1 MTNEKLREA
10 TGLLYE
16 CRDMLALYDGRHAD
30 LYKKVWE
37 WCRANR
43 NAAVTTLTSNVR
55 ADPEMDLSWQTWLTH
70 RDRLPAE
77 VYNIARSAFVASW
90 AAARSH
96 DNETGESRATA
107 DVVAER
113 RRQVDDEGWDAEH
126 DDQYQNSGQM
136 AQAAAA
142 YALRASPAQYN
153 HAHDLWP
160 WSDEWWKP
168 KDVRRDLVRAA
179 ALIIAEIE
187 RLDRHSQKALEQWP
201 KSIAGEAPFCNC
213 IAVTG
218 QCAGWDEAN
227 QSRLLLQPGERAGP
241 K

>member
-1 MTNEKLREA
+1 MIESASNGYVPPHPNTWSLDAALKLAAEERARGNDPTSEVNGGWLVPLLVEIERLRHIETMALHVANLRALVVRERRWLA
-10 TGLLYE
+10 QDPDCDDRQEALAALEYAVGRIEGLPE
-16 CRDMLALYDGRHAD
+16 N
-30 LYKKVWE
+30 W
-37 WCRANR
+37 
-43 NAAVTTLTSNVR
+43 AAVIDGVPLRDTT
-55 ADPEMDLSWQTWLTH
+55 
-70 RDRLPAE
+70 
-77 VYNIARSAFVASW
+77 
-90 AAARSH
+90 
-96 DNETGESRATA
+96 ETREQSRATA

-113 RRQVDDEGWDAEH
+113 RRQVDYEGWDAEH

-187 RLDRHSQKALEQWP
+187 RLDRHSLKASEQQ
-201 KSIAGEAPFCNC
+201 
-213 IAVTG
+213 T
-218 QCAGWDEAN
+218 
-227 QSRLLLQPGERAGP
+227 
-241 K
+241 

>member
-1 MTNEKLREA
+1 MNEVAKTSKPITN
-10 TGLLYE
+10 
-16 CRDMLALYDGRHAD
+16 
-30 LYKKVWE
+30 
-37 WCRANR
+37 
-43 NAAVTTLTSNVR
+43 
-55 ADPEMDLSWQTWLTH
+55 
-70 RDRLPAE
+70 DRLRNTRA
-77 VYNIARSAFVASW
+77 W
-90 AAARSH
+90 AAARIGQLSGA
-96 DNETGESRATA
+96 DVIVGAIDELLERRSNETGDGYKDGFYQITELLGWPAMPISPKEALETRILPQLRRLLAGSETPSAPETCEQSRATA
-107 DVVAER
+107 DVIAER

-187 RLDRHSQKALEQWP
+187 RLDRHSQKAGEQP
-201 KSIAGEAPFCNC
+201 K
-213 IAVTG
+213 
-218 QCAGWDEAN
+218 
-227 QSRLLLQPGERAGP
+227 
-241 K
+241 